1 MQPCSTLAD
10 RPTAGPSDRLPL
22 RLIRPARPTR
32 ETGRHPG
39 NPSAPRD
46 LLTGSPAVYTAF
58 MELRDR
64 PPAVCTYV
72 VMHDRMNKKGDMLVG
87 TNISRSISKGAAF
100 CLYREWA
107 TACGSWRR
115 WCWRVDGEGSTEG
128 MSGCGCVGV
137 GGGRAY
143 LLELSWQRA
152 ATRGR
157 YGQVGCGCAL
167 ATLGSPEATQ
177 LAHLRSPHVLLT
189 FAARSPHV
197 LLTISS
203 RSPPGNETFS
213 EF

>member
-1 MQPCSTLAD
+1 MWRANKNGCFFRRARNARTTPM
-10 RPTAGPSDRLPL
+10 L
-22 RLIRPARPTR
+22 RLGGA
-32 ETGRHPG
+32 GG
-39 NPSAPRD
+39 VAPPLFRAI
-46 LLTGSPAVYTAF
+46 LVAAVFFA
-58 MELRDR
+58 D
-64 PPAVCTYV
+64 P
-72 VMHDRMNKKGDMLVG
+72 G

-128 MSGCGCVGV
+128 MSGCGCVGA

-197 LLTISS
+197 LHTFSS
-203 RSPPGNETFS
+203 RSPPGNKAFS
-213 EF
+213 EV